1 MSWAVGKMIVC
12 RLLADQVFPDH
23 DLASFFAMTTSDEFA
38 FIAQQLEWLEQH
50 VRSLPP
56 AKEAAR
62 IEGALN
68 ALTCARAVIVEL
80 STIGRDAA
88 GPAQLAE
95 AA

>member
-1 MSWAVGKMIVC
+1 MMFRDLTASKSFSA
-12 RLLADQVFPDH
+12 H
-23 DLASFFAMTTSDEFA
+23 DLANVFAMTTSDEFA

-50 VRSLPP
+50 VRGLPP

-62 IEGALN
+62 LEGALN

-80 STIGRDAA
+80 STIGRGAA
-88 GPAQLAE
+88 GSELAE

>member
-1 MSWAVGKMIVC
+1 MCTIKVRDLPAGQSFSA
-12 RLLADQVFPDH
+12 H
-23 DLASFFAMTTSDEFA
+23 DLANVFAMTTSDEFA

-50 VRSLPP
+50 VRSLPA

-62 IEGALN
+62 LEGALN

-80 STIGRDAA
+80 STIGRDAV
-88 GPAQLAE
+88 GPALAE